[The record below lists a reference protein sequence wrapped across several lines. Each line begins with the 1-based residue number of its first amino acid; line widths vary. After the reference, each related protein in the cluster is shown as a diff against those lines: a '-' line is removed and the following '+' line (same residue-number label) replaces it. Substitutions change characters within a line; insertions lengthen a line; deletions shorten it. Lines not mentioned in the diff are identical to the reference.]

1 MSGREEVIS
10 SDVYRGDVHD
20 GIITRAVHYLY
31 NQISERQDAQF
42 SLSASYLEI
51 YNEGVFDLLTPRA
64 AGGEGL
70 AGGRAV

>member
-1 MSGREEVIS
+1 
-10 SDVYRGDVHD
+10 
-20 GIITRAVHYLY
+20 
-31 NQISERQDAQF
+31 DAQF

-70 AGGRAV
+70 AGGRAVNAAKDLPLKWDAQQGFHVPGLKLVQCPQISKMIEV